1 MKSSALVHPQERIAR
16 LKKDRHETR
25 GFVAKDG
32 TCARLASGLK
42 PSAAWS
48 S

>member
-1 MKSSALVHPQERIAR
+1 MKSSALVHPQERTAR

-25 GFVAKDG
+25 GFAANDG
-32 TCARLASGLK
+32 IYPRLAGGLK